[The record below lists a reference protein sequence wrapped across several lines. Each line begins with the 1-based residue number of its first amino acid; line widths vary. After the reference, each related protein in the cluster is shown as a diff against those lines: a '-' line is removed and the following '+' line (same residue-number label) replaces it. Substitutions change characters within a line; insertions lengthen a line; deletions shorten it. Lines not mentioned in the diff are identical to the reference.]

1 MNSTSE
7 SLERTRQ
14 DARNDASRNR
24 INIFVPFMPEAHRKA
39 YEEARAEYMK
49 EEAIHAARR
58 HFTYGWA
65 SCPPYGLDAEFHSLY
80 YEEFQRLR
88 LTVAR

>member
-14 DARNDASRNR
+14 DARDDASRNR

-49 EEAIHAARR
+49 VKAVNSARD
-58 HFTYGWA
+58 HFAYGWA